1 MVAAVSASVVLGT
14 NDWNHGTLGI
24 CCYQARDDVAVLMVL
39 KSGYESESGKSWRCI
54 FTSKCWSL
62 TTTRSKVE
70 TEFATVRFTA
80 VCNVARE
87 NTSTTT

>member
-1 MVAAVSASVVLGT
+1 
-14 NDWNHGTLGI
+14 
-24 CCYQARDDVAVLMVL
+24 MVL
-39 KSGYESESGKSWRCI
+39 WESVATKHAMMLPYSWFSSPDTNQKSWRCI